1 MAVPKHFNQTKN
13 IQNRIKSLNDLVFY
27 TVNYE
32 FTLTGEEIENFNT
45 QEEITGIKEFSALNE
60 EQAEAKIE
68 NWFTVLIEKNIL
80 KEYKINSIET
90 KSFYETLKDKN
101 LIDITQNN

>member
-45 QEEITGIKEFSALNE
+45 QEEITGIKEFSALKE

-68 NWFTVLIEKNIL
+68 NWFMVLIEKNIL

-101 LIDITQNN
+101 LIDITPQN

>member
-1 MAVPKHFNQTKN
+1 M
-13 IQNRIKSLNDLVFY
+13 NDLVFY
-27 TVNYE
+27 TVNYK
-32 FTLTGEEIENFNT
+32 FTLTGEEIENFNI

-68 NWFTVLIEKNIL
+68 NWFMVLIEKNIL

-101 LIDITQNN
+101 LIDITQKN

>member
-32 FTLTGEEIENFNT
+32 FTLTGEEIENFNI

-68 NWFTVLIEKNIL
+68 NWFMVLIEKNIL

-101 LIDITQNN
+101 LIDITPQN

>member
-13 IQNRIKSLNDLVFY
+13 IQNRIKSLNDLIFY

-68 NWFTVLIEKNIL
+68 NWFMVLIEKNIL

-101 LIDITQNN
+101 LIDITQKN

>member
-1 MAVPKHFNQTKN
+1 M
-13 IQNRIKSLNDLVFY
+13 QNRIKSLNDLVFY

>member
-1 MAVPKHFNQTKN
+1 MALPKHFNQTKN

-68 NWFTVLIEKNIL
+68 NWFMVLIEKNIL

-101 LIDITQNN
+101 LIDITQKN

>member
-68 NWFTVLIEKNIL
+68 NWFMVLIEKNIL

-101 LIDITQNN
+101 LIDITPQN

>member
-68 NWFTVLIEKNIL
+68 NWFMVLIEKNIL

>member
-68 NWFTVLIEKNIL
+68 NWFMVLMEKNIL